1 MFIVLDYLK
10 ENAVGK
16 ENAITGANIA
26 WELNTTSA
34 NIRYKIKKL
43 RVSQDLVIGATSKGY
58 YIPRESEHKQAVSYS
73 ENKVLSH
80 IETTLKQ
87 RPAFILTLYKALNE
101 YKKSLPEAVNKQLK
115 FNEQGDIVEVVRY
128 VDNE

>member
-1 MFIVLDYLK
+1 M
-10 ENAVGK
+10 
-16 ENAITGANIA
+16 
-26 WELNTTSA
+26 
-34 NIRYKIKKL
+34 
-43 RVSQDLVIGATSKGY
+43 
-58 YIPRESEHKQAVSYS
+58 
-73 ENKVLSH
+73 LSH

-101 YKKSLPEAVNKQLK
+101 YKKSLPEAVNKQLR